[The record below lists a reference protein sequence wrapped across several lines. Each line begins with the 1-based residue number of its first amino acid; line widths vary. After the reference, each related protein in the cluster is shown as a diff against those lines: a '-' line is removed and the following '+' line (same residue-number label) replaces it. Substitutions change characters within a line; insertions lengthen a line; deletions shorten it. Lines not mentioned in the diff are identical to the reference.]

1 MEELGVKEMGWECR
15 WRGGVNVDE
24 RRGRKSRGMRGMVND
39 NERSRND
46 EIIVRYNKMRK
57 S

>member
-15 WRGGVNVDE
+15 WRGGVNEDE
-24 RRGRKSRGMRGMVND
+24 RFGRKSQGMRGMVND